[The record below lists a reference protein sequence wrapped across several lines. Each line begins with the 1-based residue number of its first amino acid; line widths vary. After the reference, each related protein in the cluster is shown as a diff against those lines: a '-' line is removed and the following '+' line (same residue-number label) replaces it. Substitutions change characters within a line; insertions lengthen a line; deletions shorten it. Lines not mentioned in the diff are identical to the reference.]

1 MRIRTIVRLAIL
13 GVLSFVLV
21 VPETSAIPA
30 FARKYR
36 LSCSVCH
43 APYPRL
49 KPYGEE
55 FAGRGF
61 RLENPAEEPA
71 RAEID
76 TGDPLLKMVREFPIA
91 VRLDGFAAYKE
102 DAAAEVDF
110 EYPWVFKILSGG
122 PITDRL
128 NYYFY
133 FILEQNDVEG
143 LEDAFLQY
151 NGLFGTGIDVILGQ
165 FQVSDPLFKRELR
178 LQRSDYEIYKA
189 MVGASDVKL
198 TYDRGLMFLA
208 TAPGEVDVAF
218 EVINGN
224 GIPSGEFDKDSYK
237 NLALRLS
244 REFGAVRF
252 GLFGYWGREENALG
266 LKNETMYWGP
276 DLTIG
281 FSDKWELSAQYLR
294 REDDDPF
301 FTGSPAGDVVTD
313 GGFVELHYHPGGQD
327 GRWIWSG
334 LYNKVDSDDVAARIE
349 AGSITMNYLLARNV
363 RFLVELARNFEA
375 DATEASAG
383 LIVAF

>member
-1 MRIRTIVRLAIL
+1 MNFRNWTRMAMLAML
-13 GVLSFVLV
+13 TVVLA

-36 LSCSVCH
+36 MSCSTCH
-43 APYPRL
+43 APFPRL
-49 KPYGEE
+49 KPYGED

-61 RLENPAEEPA
+61 RLENPEEEPA

-102 DAAAEVDF
+102 DAAAEADF

-122 PITDRL
+122 PLTEKL

-133 FILEQNDVEG
+133 FILEENHVEG

-151 NGLFGTGIDVILGQ
+151 NGLFGSGIDVIFGQ

-178 LQRSDYEIYKA
+178 LERSDYEIYKA

-198 TYDRGLMFLA
+198 TYDRGLIFLA

-218 EVINGN
+218 EIVNGN
-224 GIPSGEFDKDSYK
+224 GIPSGEFDKDNYK

-244 REFGAVRF
+244 RGFGMVRF
-252 GLFGYWGREENALG
+252 GLFGYWGKEENDLG
-266 LKNETMYWGP
+266 LKNETMYFGP
-276 DLTIG
+276 DMTIG
-281 FSDKWELSAQYLR
+281 FSDKWELNAQYLR

-301 FTGSPAGDVVTD
+301 FTGAPVDDLVTD
-313 GGFVELHYHPGGQD
+313 GGFVELHFHPGGQD
-327 GRWIWSG
+327 GRWIWSA
-334 LYNKVDSDDVAARIE
+334 LYNRVDSDDETAVVDAA
-349 AGSITMNYLLARNV
+349 SITMNYLVARNV
-363 RFLVELARNFEA
+363 RFLVEVAQDMEA